1 MLTAMRKSLTIKAIL
16 SFVSLILFSA
26 VSVSAQSEDALRQYF
41 EGREVYLKIDMP
53 ATKDGVNI
61 YTNKEVQFDFGQY
74 SSRLREYGTSIYKG
88 DAIMITKIKI
98 KGNHIEFQL
107 GGGGYGVAGD
117 ETAYVSPKTTPK
129 YWQEYE
135 LERQL
140 RNETDKDRRRRL
152 QRELWYWQNLRAEQD
167 RRYRLEAEALSEIKR
182 QRIEEKA
189 LRSGS
194 RFNIHFDKK
203 LDKSQITPEFVMNAL
218 ERYVNFDE
226 NSLDYS
232 ESPE

>member
-1 MLTAMRKSLTIKAIL
+1 MLTVMRNPLTIKT
-16 SFVSLILFSA
+16 VLILFVLTILSA
-26 VSVSAQSEDALRQYF
+26 VSVSAQSEAELRQYF
-41 EGREVYLKIDMP
+41 EGREVFLKIDMP
-53 ATKDGVNI
+53 ATKDGVNV
-61 YTNKEVQFDFGQY
+61 YANKEVQFDFGQY
-74 SSRLREYGTSIYKG
+74 SSRLRDYGTSIYKG

-117 ETAYVSPKTTPK
+117 ESAYVSPQTTPK

-135 LERQL
+135 LEKRL

-152 QRELWYWQNLRAEQD
+152 QRELYYYQSLRAEQD
-167 RRYRLEAEALSEIKR
+167 RRNRAEAEALSEIKR

-194 RFNIHFDKK
+194 RFNIHFDKN
-203 LDKSQITPEFVMNAL
+203 LDKSQITPEFVIRAL

-226 NSLDYS
+226 NSQDYS